1 MSFRFTVAAVLV
13 LVGAL
18 MLVTGVAVTPKYTSV
33 ECTDSTCVKQT
44 TVDVLTKLQTIAA
57 GVAATYAGLAL
68 AFGDLRWP
76 RQLPH

>member
-1 MSFRFTVAAVLV
+1 MSFRFTVAAVLA

-18 MLVTGVAVTPKYTSV
+18 MLVTGVADAEIHV
-33 ECTDSTCVKQT
+33 ECTDSMCVEQT
-44 TVDVLTKLQTIAA
+44 NVDVLPKLQMSSI

-76 RQLPH
+76 RQLAH